1 MERKKPSEIFNQ
13 PSPAYLE
20 AKEEKNT
27 EDIFKLL
34 GIEEKYYSR

>member
-1 MERKKPSEIFNQ
+1 MKPSETSDQ

-20 AKEEKNT
+20 AKEEDNA

-34 GIEEKYYSR
+34 GIEEKYYSK